1 MEENPFKQL
10 ETHKEVPKEIKVKI
24 MDNIEALELFMEL
37 GDLFSRK
44 FCSIF
49 ESFLK
54 TKK

>member
-10 ETHKEVPKEIKVKI
+10 ETHKEVPKEIKVRI
-24 MDNIEALELFMEL
+24 MGNIEALELFMEL

-44 FCSIF
+44 LGAIF
-49 ESFLK
+49 ESFLM